1 MRVKFRFEKKQTHI
15 ICNNKSAKKHRKF
28 RNNFKM
34 QIPDH
39 VPDDNGK
46 VDVPM
51 TSQLTASAGDHELQL
66 RGSEEVP

>member
-1 MRVKFRFEKKQTHI
+1 MRVKFRFEKKNRLTLFAT
-15 ICNNKSAKKHRKF
+15 SLSKKHRKF

-51 TSQLTASAGDHELQL
+51 TS
-66 RGSEEVP
+66 

>member
-1 MRVKFRFEKKQTHI
+1 
-15 ICNNKSAKKHRKF
+15 
-28 RNNFKM
+28 M

-51 TSQLTASAGDHELQL
+51 TSWLFTASAGDHELQL